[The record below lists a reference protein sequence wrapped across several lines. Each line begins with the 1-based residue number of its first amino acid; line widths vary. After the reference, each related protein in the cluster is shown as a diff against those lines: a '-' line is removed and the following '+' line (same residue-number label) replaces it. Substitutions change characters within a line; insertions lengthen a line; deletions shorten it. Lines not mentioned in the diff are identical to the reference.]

1 MVLTAVT
8 LPRILQHQSFANLQ
22 CIKDLMASQTNFF
35 YIERLSVGKL
45 KLVKMFQQ
53 ISAVAVHEVS
63 TIEGFTDQNKKPNTV
78 QS

>member
-1 MVLTAVT
+1 
-8 LPRILQHQSFANLQ
+8 
-22 CIKDLMASQTNFF
+22 MASQTNFF

-53 ISAVAVHEVS
+53 ISAVAVREVS
-63 TIEGFTDQNKKPNTV
+63 TVEGFTDQNKKPNTV